1 MNEQAIADYVL
12 GESTPEERATFEL
25 ELERDMNLRERV
37 RRLEAV
43 SGSLADMSLVA
54 WQVALDGPESEP
66 APVAGRPR
74 RSWGMRLPRVA
85 IAGLAALA
93 LFVIGIGTGALISRT
108 GAVAPR
114 PGARVALSPLAGGP
128 AGVSGDAYLN
138 GESRM
143 VLVIHRLPQTSPGR
157 YYEAWLMT
165 SIHQLRAD
173 RRLPGQLPNGR
184 ARLGPPAPGRREQL
198 PLRRHLASER
208 RCRRGAFGSLRPTR
222 TDELIR
228 WVDPLDSRHPR
239 APWRNVR
246 A

>member
-108 GAVAPR
+108 GGVAPR
-114 PGARVALSPLAGGP
+114 PGARVALSPLARRPGRRERRRVPERREPHGPRDSPPAPDVARPLLRGMADDEHSP
-128 AGVSGDAYLN
+128 AG
-138 GESRM
+138 
-143 VLVIHRLPQTSPGR
+143 
-157 YYEAWLMT
+157 
-165 SIHQLRAD
+165 AD
-173 RRLPGQLPNGR
+173 RRLPGQLNGR
-184 ARLGPPAPGRREQL
+184 ARLVLQL
-198 PLRRHLASER
+198 PADASSYRYVDISLQSVGAGEAHSALSVLR
-208 RCRRGAFGSLRPTR
+208 GPT
-222 TDELIR
+222 
-228 WVDPLDSRHPR
+228 S
-239 APWRNVR
+239 
-246 A
+246 